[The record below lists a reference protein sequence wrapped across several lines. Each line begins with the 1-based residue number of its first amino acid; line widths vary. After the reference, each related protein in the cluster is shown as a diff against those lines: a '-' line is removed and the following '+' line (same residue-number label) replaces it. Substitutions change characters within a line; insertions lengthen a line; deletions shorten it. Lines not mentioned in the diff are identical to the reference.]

1 MSSEELQ
8 ALESLKAGVE
18 AQAAFFEEHAELL
31 RRLARCRITN
41 QLNRR
46 FDSSDILQ
54 EAFLEYTGRVDAY
67 LANPRVPPVVWLR
80 RLVRQVIYRKTRDN
94 LDAQCRDVRRE
105 KYMEDE
111 SKINVDVLSA
121 SLSSV
126 GHGIA
131 NAELHSKVR
140 AVISSM
146 SPNEQEILTLIH
158 YEARTI
164 REAALEL
171 DIQLE
176 TAKKRYSRAISRL
189 RDICLN
195 DLSTFAATPMP
206 GIPNESPQ
214 LPNAIPDMP
223 GLGNPTP

>member
-1 MSSEELQ
+1 MSSEELH
-8 ALESLKAGVE
+8 ALERLKAGVE
-18 AQAAFFEEHAELL
+18 AQAAFFAEHRELL
-31 RRLARCRITN
+31 RRLATCRITH

-46 FDSSDILQ
+46 FDASDILQ
-54 EAFLEYTGRVDAY
+54 EAFIEYTGRVGAY
-67 LANPRVPPVVWLR
+67 LTNPRVPPVVWLR
-80 RLVRQVIYRKTRDN
+80 RLVRQVVYRKTRDH

-111 SKINVDVLSA
+111 SKINVDVLSS

-126 GHGIA
+126 SQGIA
-131 NAELHSKVR
+131 TAELHSKIR

-158 YEARTI
+158 YEARTM

-171 DIQLE
+171 DIQHE

-195 DLSTFAATPMP
+195 DLSTFAATPIP
-206 GIPNESPQ
+206 GVTAGAAALSEDTSPST
-214 LPNAIPDMP
+214 PVS
-223 GLGNPTP
+223 NPTS